1 MYIYAIQCEIM
12 QKKIDERGQTAKIT
26 VFARGSQLRG
36 AENME
41 NWGN

>member
-1 MYIYAIQCEIM
+1 MPNNVKSC
-12 QKKIDERGQTAKIT
+12 KKMDEKAQTVKFT
-26 VFARGSQLRG
+26 VLARGSQLRG